1 MPLSDLLCRDAA
13 ALIVL
18 SCSAVSCRAT
28 RDSGPPAASAT
39 NTALNPA
46 LAPSAPSA
54 SAGEGSRVAAEGL
67 PAPGQYL
74 PGLHVDVDASRG
86 VVALHMLEA
95 TGESTVGPGPQ
106 FVYSFYAM
114 GKREPGRAAIP
125 LRAFWDFDSKPRR
138 RLGGEGK
145 GELHVI
151 GPDRIRVRLSFD
163 PGGGMAVGPEISE
176 SIRKE
181 GAVFELDGSFSEPPQ
196 PAGVPP
202 IVARMVRVPRAVLRK
217 EPRTTSPATLTV
229 LQDEVVYVQEQ
240 RKDWLYIRFTSIDGT
255 RQIEGFMRESDLEP
269 LP

>member
-1 MPLSDLLCRDAA
+1 MPLNDLPGLSAA
-13 ALIVL
+13 SIVL
-18 SCSAVSCRAT
+18 SCSAMSCRAT

-39 NTALNPA
+39 STALDPA
-46 LAPSAPSA
+46 IAGPAPSAY
-54 SAGEGSRVAAEGL
+54 AGEGPRVAAGAL
-67 PAPGQYL
+67 PAPGRYL

-114 GKREPGRAAIP
+114 GKREPERAAIP
-125 LRAFWDFDSKPRR
+125 LRAFWDFGAKPRR

-145 GELHVI
+145 GELDVI

-176 SIRKE
+176 NIHKE
-181 GAVFELDGSFSEPPQ
+181 GAVFELDGTFIQEPR
-196 PAGVPP
+196 PAGAPP
-202 IVARMVRVPRAVLRK
+202 IAARMVRVPRAVLRK
-217 EPRTTSPATLTV
+217 EPRATSIATQTV
-229 LQDEVVYVQEQ
+229 LQDEVVYVRER
-240 RKDWLYIRFTSIDGT
+240 RKDWLYVRFTSIDGT
-255 RQIEGFMRESDLEP
+255 RQIEGFMRESDLES

>member
-1 MPLSDLLCRDAA
+1 MPLSDLSGSSA

-18 SCSAVSCRAT
+18 SCYAVSCRAT

-39 NTALNPA
+39 STALDSA
-46 LAPSAPSA
+46 IAGTAPSA
-54 SAGEGSRVAAEGL
+54 SAGKGPRVAAGGL

-114 GKREPGRAAIP
+114 GKREPERAAIP
-125 LRAFWDFDSKPRR
+125 LRAFWDFDAKPRR

-145 GELHVI
+145 GELDVI

-176 SIRKE
+176 NIRKE
-181 GAVFELDGSFSEPPQ
+181 GAVFELDGSFSQEPR
-196 PAGVPP
+196 PAGAPP
-202 IVARMVRVPRAVLRK
+202 IAARMVRVPRAVLRK
-217 EPRTTSPATLTV
+217 EPRATSVATQTV
-229 LQDEVVYVQEQ
+229 LQDEVVYVREQ
-240 RKDWLYIRFTSIDGT
+240 RKDWLYVRFTSIDGT